1 MQVWTNGLFK
11 AAEHRV
17 LSSSGQRGRYSA
29 PFFYNPDYDTLVEPL
44 DCAVVITS
52 SSLSV
57 TSQLLSASN
66 NNDNKNTIIN
76 NNNNDTT
83 KLNSTTLSE
92 EEMMMMMT
100 DQEGTTLHISTS
112 TVDLSL
118 DDKKKKNKKYSAIRW
133 GDYRTKRFLGDFR
146 DEGDEIQIE
155 HFQKA

>member
-17 LSSSGQRGRYSA
+17 LPSSGQRGRYSA
-29 PFFYNPDYDTLVEPL
+29 PFFYNPGYDTVVEPL
-44 DCAVVITS
+44 DCAVVITF

-57 TSQLLSASN
+57 TSPLLSASKN
-66 NNDNKNTIIN
+66 NNKNTIIN

-92 EEMMMMMT
+92 EELMMMT
-100 DQEGTTLHISTS
+100 DQEGTTHHISTS

-118 DDKKKKNKKYSAIRW
+118 DDKKKNKKYSAIRW

-155 HFQKA
+155 DFQKA

>member
-17 LSSSGQRGRYSA
+17 LPSTGQRGRYSA
-29 PFFYNPDYDTLVEPL
+29 PFFYNPDYDTVVEPL

-83 KLNSTTLSE
+83 KLNSTTLSGE
-92 EEMMMMMT
+92 EMMMMT
-100 DQEGTTLHISTS
+100 DQEGTTHHISTS
-112 TVDLSL
+112 TVD

-155 HFQKA
+155 DFQKA